1 MKTYKQIMKRLIR
14 NIRRQENKTKTRMKW
29 LFNAIYSHIRKNK
42 GLKKEHFAENPTVR
56 KLGVL
61 ANRIYIRRSL

>member
-1 MKTYKQIMKRLIR
+1 
-14 NIRRQENKTKTRMKW
+14 MKW
-29 LFNAIYSHIRKNK
+29 LFNAVYSNIRKNK

-56 KLGVL
+56 KLCVL

>member
-1 MKTYKQIMKRLIR
+1 MNTYQKVLKRIQKREKR
-14 NIRRQENKTKTRMKW
+14 NVLKTKTRMKW

>member
-1 MKTYKQIMKRLIR
+1 MDRILKNNKRQQL
-14 NIRRQENKTKTRMKW
+14 KTKNRMKW
-29 LFNAIYSHIRKNK
+29 LWNLIYSNIRKNK